1 MKTVLWEL
9 NATKTMIYLLTMNIL
24 FWRVVNIMA
33 VLSLSIPKFTAG
45 QTSSPI
51 STATGLS
58 TSTPR
63 TNPPKRQPQFD
74 ERGAVAVTNTGPLVV
89 PNTPPSAPPKSP
101 KKPKFSK
108 IPTGKNPPPPPL
120 PPPAIAPTPAPPTAG
135 IVRNLIVEEV
145 LQRNDQIYTRVFG
158 DLGEIRGT
166 FRIVPESG
174 ADLVRQMPQGSNPY
188 MLLPE
193 EFRVGDSYG
202 DLERPLDLLRYKTDQ
217 FWNLL
222 TYKGQYES
230 EVLNSNQPGAPGQI
244 LPFEYVR
251 VDTDLDTLQYEIPVS
266 INGTIA
272 VDTPTNNP
280 FGVYYKELIELSANP
295 SVFGN
300 MQNVSP
306 CSELIPDVSGIIR
319 PETLDYTGRTL
330 LPISES
336 SKFTS
341 GFLTPER
348 LSSVIP
354 GKASSNRVADNTKK
368 RINRWLTDLFGSD

>member
-1 MKTVLWEL
+1 M
-9 NATKTMIYLLTMNIL
+9 
-24 FWRVVNIMA
+24 
-33 VLSLSIPKFTAG
+33 
-45 QTSSPI
+45 
-51 STATGLS
+51 
-58 TSTPR
+58 
-63 TNPPKRQPQFD
+63 
-74 ERGAVAVTNTGPLVV
+74 
-89 PNTPPSAPPKSP
+89 
-101 KKPKFSK
+101 
-108 IPTGKNPPPPPL
+108 
-120 PPPAIAPTPAPPTAG
+120 
-135 IVRNLIVEEV
+135 
-145 LQRNDQIYTRVFG
+145 
-158 DLGEIRGT
+158 GEIRGT

-230 EVLNSNQPGAPGQI
+230 EVLNSNQPGEPGQI

-251 VDTDLDTLQYEIPVS
+251 VDTDLDTTQYEIPVS